1 MTMRM
6 SQAAVRGAIGLI
18 AALML
23 SACGES
29 VSQDDAGAP
38 PAEALPEDA
47 LGTAAPEELKT
58 AQCVLWPGEYRGD
71 CLFEPRGRGSFAV
84 TRDDGKPFYD
94 DVLEVVVMIYAQGE
108 ANVRSRLASGTTAE
122 WGDAMR
128 SESYPAC
135 WIGTDFSVCA
145 Y

>member
-1 MTMRM
+1 MTIRM
-6 SQAAVRGAIGLI
+6 SHWAHQAVIGLVASFI
-18 AALML
+18 L

-29 VSQDDAGAP
+29 VSEEDASAP
-38 PAEALPEDA
+38 PATALPDDA

-71 CLFEPRGRGSFAV
+71 CVFEPRGKGSFSV
-84 TRDDGKPFYD
+84 TREDGKPFYD
-94 DVLEVVVMIYAQGE
+94 DVMEVVVMVYAKGS
-108 ANVRSRLASGTTAE
+108 ANVRSRLEGDTFAD

>member
-1 MTMRM
+1 MATMMERAG
-6 SQAAVRGAIGLI
+6 QAVLIGICIVSL
-18 AALML
+18 L
-23 SACGES
+23 SGCGES
-29 VSQDDAGAP
+29 ASQDTSASLPQD
-38 PAEALPEDA
+38 ALPEAA

-71 CLFEPRGRGSFAV
+71 CVFEPRGKGSFSV
-84 TRDDGKPFYD
+84 TREDGRPFYD
-94 DVLEVVVMIYAQGE
+94 DVLEVVVMIYAKGE
-108 ANVRSRLASGTTAE
+108 ANVRGRVEDGTTAE

-135 WIGTDFSVCA
+135 WIGSDFSVCA